1 MLEKTIEPNGG
12 MGHAS
17 AGSGNKLPP
26 RRQYTLELKRRIVEE
41 TFVPG
46 ASVSI
51 VARRHN
57 INSNLVFTWR
67 RRYREGTLGAS
78 TTALKAAASPAQELI
93 RIGVIEAGD
102 GLRPLRVGSNSSTL
116 SPATPRPKTASV
128 PRDYSASGGGLIEI
142 ELPNR
147 VKLRVASN
155 VEEASLRLVLAV
167 TRQPQEFAGGSAALL
182 PVTLGCSDPLHHRR
196 SA

>member
-26 RRQYTLELKRRIVEE
+26 RRQYTLEFKRRLVEE

-46 ASVSI
+46 SSVSI
-51 VARRHN
+51 VARRHD

-67 RRYREGTLGAS
+67 SQYREGTLGAS
-78 TTALKAAASPAQELI
+78 NKRLKATASPAQELI

-102 GLRPLRVGSNSSTL
+102 GLRPLRVSSNSSTP
-116 SPATPRPKTASV
+116 SPATPSPKTASV
-128 PRDYSASGGGLIEI
+128 PPDFRASGGGIIEI

-147 VKLRVASN
+147 VKLRVRSSI
-155 VEEASLRLVLAV
+155 EEASLRLVLAV
-167 TRQPQEFAGGSAALL
+167 ARQL
-182 PVTLGCSDPLHHRR
+182 P
-196 SA
+196 